1 MTRIPGL
8 QRPMRP
14 HKISTRER
22 DGDACRGMDAQK
34 QGKRGGCSA
43 DNDFELIVF
52 SIPRIIVCFSFD
64 IREFNDE

>member
-1 MTRIPGL
+1 MQCPLRLRKT
-8 QRPMRP
+8 
-14 HKISTRER
+14 STRER
-22 DGDACRGMDAQK
+22 DGATWCRGIDAQK